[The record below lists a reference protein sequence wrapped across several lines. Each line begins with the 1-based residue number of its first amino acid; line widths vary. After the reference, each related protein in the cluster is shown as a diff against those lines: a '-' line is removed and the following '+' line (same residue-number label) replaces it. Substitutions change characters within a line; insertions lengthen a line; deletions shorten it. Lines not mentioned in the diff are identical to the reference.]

1 MAHFHLKDSCD
12 VKTLLFC
19 LAFNL
24 AFVAIEAIVG
34 WKSNSAGLLSD
45 AGHNLSDSFG
55 LFLSFLAICIGR
67 NQNAMNKSISQSIT
81 IANGLFLII
90 ATILIMV
97 ESVEKIIFP
106 QEVNSKAVII
116 TSLIAIVV
124 NAFTAWLLKRDYE
137 QNINIKVAYFHAA
150 IDMLVSVGVVISGII
165 VFFTKWYIIDSI
177 VGLFVSFVIVYPLV
191 KLFKDILNYGT
202 NRKNA

>member
-1 MAHFHLKDSCD
+1 
-12 VKTLLFC
+12 
-19 LAFNL
+19 
-24 AFVAIEAIVG
+24 
-34 WKSNSAGLLSD
+34 
-45 AGHNLSDSFG
+45 
-55 LFLSFLAICIGR
+55 
-67 NQNAMNKSISQSIT
+67 
-81 IANGLFLII
+81 
-90 ATILIMV
+90 MV

-124 NAFTAWLLKRDYE
+124 NAFTAWFLKRDYE

-191 KLFKDILNYGT
+191 KLFKDIFNYGT